1 MLSKLGGALF
11 VISHLSGGNIKPSMS
26 ARVWGPLCL
35 AQVLVFPDALH
46 TRVWLILFTKLL
58 CTFHVSVCDHQ
69 L

>member
-35 AQVLVFPDALH
+35 THVLVFPDAPH
-46 TRVWLILFTKLL
+46 TRAFSVHRVIV
-58 CTFHVSVCDHQ
+58 HVSCFCM
-69 L
+69 